1 MMILPPILLLIATA
15 QGPNDIQY
23 HVSAAEFKSLSDCDA
38 YVRSHTSFGPE
49 SKSNDGS
56 IYYFE
61 NNRANIGA
69 IVIPANSKVRTT
81 CLDTNNLKG

>member
-1 MMILPPILLLIATA
+1 MTLLTTLLLIATA
-15 QGPNDIQY
+15 QGPNNIQY
-23 HVSAAEFKSLSDCDA
+23 HVSITKFVSLSDCDA